1 MTLEWKLEQAKL
13 KKATT
18 LGEQI
23 ASESG
28 FSEAPIDPF
37 KVIKKE
43 QGRLKAFGDDFGSDF
58 DGRLE
63 FQKPRFLLFYN
74 TKYNQWGHD
83 GQRHPKVTFTVG
95 HELGHYFLE
104 PHRNYLM
111 SGGGAHGSET
121 QFESNR
127 IVEREAD
134 CFSSGLLMPRFL
146 LGKIVNRAAPT
157 LDRIKHARDQFQVSL
172 TSMLVRWVQL
182 CDFPCAIASI
192 RYNTIEWGF
201 CSPGLK
207 QAGGYG
213 IKRAKPVTSRTASD
227 FIQQDASL
235 TGYREG
241 NGQSIASHWI
251 PNADLSFV
259 FAEQLIVVPSTRQ
272 VLVLLTADEDDTIR
286 PHTFY

>member
-1 MTLEWKLEQAKL
+1 MTLERKLEQAKL
-13 KKATT
+13 RKATK

-23 ASESG
+23 AFEAG
-28 FSEAPIDPF
+28 FLKPPIDPL
-37 KVIKKE
+37 KIIDRE
-43 QGRLKAFGDDFGSDF
+43 QGRVKAFGDDFGDDF

-63 FQKPRFLLFYN
+63 FQRPRFLLFYN
-74 TKYNQWGHD
+74 TKYNQWSHD
-83 GQRHPKVTFTVG
+83 GQRHPKVTFTIG

-134 CFSSGLLMPRFL
+134 CFSSGLLMPKFL
-146 LGKIVNRAAPT
+146 LGKIVNQAAPN
-157 LDRIKHARDQFQVSL
+157 LDGVKHARDQFQVSL

-182 CDFPCAIASI
+182 CDFPCAVASV
-192 RYNTIEWGF
+192 RDHMIEWGF

-213 IKRAKPVTSRTASD
+213 IKRDEPVISRTTSE
-227 FIQQDASL
+227 FIQQDTNLAA
-235 TGYREG
+235 YREG
-241 NGQSIASHWI
+241 VGQSIASHWI
-251 PNADLSFV
+251 PNLDSNFV

-272 VLVLLTADEDDTIR
+272 VLVFLMADEDDTIR
-286 PHTFY
+286 PGKFY